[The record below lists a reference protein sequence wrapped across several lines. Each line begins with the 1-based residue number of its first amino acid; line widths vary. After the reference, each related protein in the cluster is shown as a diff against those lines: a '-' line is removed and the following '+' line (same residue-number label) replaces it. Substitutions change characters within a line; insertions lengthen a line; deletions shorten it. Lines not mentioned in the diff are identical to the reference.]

1 MYDSI
6 KGAYDLGFN
15 GLVDSGTF
23 LVDSTSAAT
32 LKAGDFVALTGDY
45 TCGFGSANGTILGR
59 VVVVEG
65 YDMLSADGKVATVK
79 RRCSFED
86 VALSATTTYRPT
98 AYGDLIA
105 VDGAGKIQKLQNV
118 AVDTTNGIA
127 VKRANAFAIEVDV
140 TNALVS
146 LWLDYRIWKK
156 GRKRL

>member
-105 VDGAGKIQKLQNV
+105 VDGAGKIQKLQAL
-118 AVDTTNGIA
+118 AVDTTNSA
-127 VKRANAFAIEVDV
+127 VTLKRANCFAIEVDT
-140 TNALVS
+140 TNAVATI
-146 LWLDYRIWKK
+146 WLD
-156 GRKRL
+156 

>member
-1 MYDSI
+1 MYSSYTD
-6 KGAYDLGFN
+6 AYDLGFD

-45 TCGFGSANGTILGR
+45 TCGFGSANDTILGR
-59 VVVVEG
+59 VEVVEG

-98 AYGDLIA
+98 AYGNLLA
-105 VDGAGKIQKLQNV
+105 VDGAGKIQKLQNL

-127 VKRANAFAIEVDV
+127 QKRTNAFALAVDT
-140 TNALVS
+140 TNAVATI
-146 LWLDYRIWKK
+146 WLD
-156 GRKRL
+156 

>member
-23 LVDSTSAAT
+23 LVDTTSAAT
-32 LKAGDFVALTGDY
+32 LAAGDFVALTGDY

-98 AYGDLIA
+98 SYGDLIA
-105 VDGAGKIQKLQNV
+105 VDGAGKIQKLQNL

-127 VKRANAFAIEVDV
+127 PKRTNAFALAVDT
-140 TNALVS
+140 TNATATI
-146 LWLDYRIWKK
+146 WLD
-156 GRKRL
+156 

>member
-6 KGAYDLGFN
+6 KLAYDLGFN

-32 LKAGDFVALTGDY
+32 IKAGDFVALTGDY

-59 VVVVEG
+59 VEVVEK
-65 YDMLSADGKVATVK
+65 YDMLSTDGKVATVK
-79 RRCSFED
+79 RSCSFED

-98 AYGDLIA
+98 SYGDLIA
-105 VDGAGKIQKLQNV
+105 VDGAGKIQKLQNL

-127 VKRANAFAIEVDV
+127 QKRTNAFALAVDT
-140 TNALVS
+140 TNAVATI
-146 LWLDYRIWKK
+146 WLD
-156 GRKRL
+156 

>member
-23 LVDSTSAAT
+23 LVDTTSAAT
-32 LKAGDFVALTGDY
+32 LAAGDFVALTGDY

-105 VDGAGKIQKLQNV
+105 VDGAGKIQKLQNLAV
-118 AVDTTNGIA
+118 NTTNGIAQKRTNAFALAVDTTNA
-127 VKRANAFAIEVDV
+127 VATI
-140 TNALVS
+140 
-146 LWLDYRIWKK
+146 WLD
-156 GRKRL
+156 

>member
-98 AYGDLIA
+98 AYGDLLA

-127 VKRANAFAIEVDV
+127 QKRTNAFALAVDT
-140 TNALVS
+140 TNATATI
-146 LWLDYRIWKK
+146 WLD
-156 GRKRL
+156 

>member
-23 LVDSTSAAT
+23 LVDTTSAAT
-32 LKAGDFVALTGDY
+32 LAAGDFVALTGDY

-105 VDGAGKIQKLQNV
+105 VDGAGKIQKLQSL
-118 AVDTTNGIA
+118 AVDTTNSVVA
-127 VKRANAFAIEVDV
+127 PKRTNAFALAVDT
-140 TNALVS
+140 TNAVATI
-146 LWLDYRIWKK
+146 WLD
-156 GRKRL
+156 

>member
-23 LVDSTSAAT
+23 LVDTTSAAT
-32 LKAGDFVALTGDY
+32 LAAGDFVALTGDY

-59 VVVVEG
+59 VVAVEG

-105 VDGAGKIQKLQNV
+105 VDGAGKIQKLQNL

-127 VKRANAFAIEVDV
+127 PKRTNAFALAVDT
-140 TNALVS
+140 TNATATI
-146 LWLDYRIWKK
+146 WLD
-156 GRKRL
+156 

>member
-98 AYGDLIA
+98 SYGDLIA
-105 VDGAGKIQKLQNV
+105 VDGAGKIQKLQNLT
-118 AVDTTNGIA
+118 VDTTNGIA
-127 VKRANAFAIEVDV
+127 QKRTNAFALAVDT
-140 TNALVS
+140 TNAVATI
-146 LWLDYRIWKK
+146 WLD
-156 GRKRL
+156 

>member
-32 LKAGDFVALTGDY
+32 LAAGDFVALTGDY

-86 VALSATTTYRPT
+86 VALSATTTYHPT
-98 AYGDLIA
+98 SYGDLIA
-105 VDGAGKIQKLQNV
+105 VDGAGKIQKLQPL
-118 AVDTTNGIA
+118 AVDTTNSK
-127 VKRANAFAIEVDV
+127 VTLKRANCFAIEVDT
-140 TNALVS
+140 TNAVATI
-146 LWLDYRIWKK
+146 WLD
-156 GRKRL
+156 

>member
-32 LKAGDFVALTGDY
+32 LAAGDFVALTGAC

-98 AYGDLIA
+98 AYGDLLA

-127 VKRANAFAIEVDV
+127 QKRTNCFAIEVDT
-140 TNALVS
+140 TNAVATI
-146 LWLDYRIWKK
+146 WLD
-156 GRKRL
+156 

>member
-6 KGAYDLGFN
+6 KSAYDISFE

-32 LKAGDFVALTGDY
+32 LAAGDFVALTGNG
-45 TCGFGSANGTILGR
+45 TCGFGSAGGAILGR
-59 VVVVEG
+59 VEVVEG
-65 YDMLSADGKVATVK
+65 YDTLSTDGKVATIK
-79 RRCSFED
+79 RGCSFED
-86 VALSATTTYRPT
+86 VAMSATTTYRPT
-98 AYGDLIA
+98 SFGDLLA

-146 LWLDYRIWKK
+146 LWLD
-156 GRKRL
+156 

>member
-32 LKAGDFVALTGDY
+32 LAAGDFVALTGDY

-98 AYGDLIA
+98 SYGDLIA
-105 VDGAGKIQKLQNV
+105 VDGAGKIQKLQNLT
-118 AVDTTNGIA
+118 VDTTNGIA
-127 VKRANAFAIEVDV
+127 QKRDNAFALAVDT
-140 TNALVS
+140 TNAVATI
-146 LWLDYRIWKK
+146 WLD
-156 GRKRL
+156 

>member
-65 YDMLSADGKVATVK
+65 YDMLSANGKVATVK

-98 AYGDLIA
+98 SYGDLIA
-105 VDGAGKIQKLQNV
+105 VDGAGKIQKLQNLT
-118 AVDTTNGIA
+118 VDTTNGIA
-127 VKRANAFAIEVDV
+127 QKRTNAFALAVDT
-140 TNALVS
+140 TNAVAT
-146 LWLDYRIWKK
+146 IWID
-156 GRKRL
+156 

>member
-23 LVDSTSAAT
+23 LVDTTSAAT
-32 LKAGDFVALTGDY
+32 LAVGDFVALTGDY

-105 VDGAGKIQKLQNV
+105 VDGAGKIQKLQNL

-127 VKRANAFAIEVDV
+127 PKRTNAFALAVDT
-140 TNALVS
+140 TNAVATI
-146 LWLDYRIWKK
+146 WLD
-156 GRKRL
+156 

>member
-59 VVVVEG
+59 VVAVEG

-105 VDGAGKIQKLQNV
+105 VDGAGKIQKLQNLT
-118 AVDTTNGIA
+118 VDTTNGIA
-127 VKRANAFAIEVDV
+127 QKRTNAFALAVDT
-140 TNALVS
+140 TNAVATI
-146 LWLDYRIWKK
+146 WLD
-156 GRKRL
+156 

>member
-98 AYGDLIA
+98 SYGDLVA
-105 VDGAGKIQKLQNV
+105 VDGAGKIQKLQNL

-127 VKRANAFAIEVDV
+127 QKRTNAFALAVDT
-140 TNALVS
+140 TNATATI
-146 LWLDYRIWKK
+146 WLD
-156 GRKRL
+156 

>member
-23 LVDSTSAAT
+23 LVDTTSAAT
-32 LKAGDFVALTGDY
+32 LAAGDFVALTGDY

-105 VDGAGKIQKLQNV
+105 VDGAGKIQKLQNL
-118 AVDTTNGIA
+118 AVNTTNGIA
-127 VKRANAFAIEVDV
+127 QKRANAFALAVDT
-140 TNALVS
+140 TNAVATI
-146 LWLDYRIWKK
+146 WLD
-156 GRKRL
+156 

>member
-86 VALSATTTYRPT
+86 VARSATTTYRPT
-98 AYGDLIA
+98 SYGDLIA
-105 VDGAGKIQKLQNV
+105 VDGAGKIQKLQNL

-127 VKRANAFAIEVDV
+127 QKRTNAFALAVDT
-140 TNALVS
+140 TNATATI
-146 LWLDYRIWKK
+146 WLD
-156 GRKRL
+156 

>member
-105 VDGAGKIQKLQNV
+105 VDGAGKIQKLQNL

-127 VKRANAFAIEVDV
+127 QKRTNAFALAVDT
-140 TNALVS
+140 TNAVATI
-146 LWLDYRIWKK
+146 WLD
-156 GRKRL
+156 

>member
-23 LVDSTSAAT
+23 LVDTASAAT

-98 AYGDLIA
+98 SYGDLVA
-105 VDGAGKIQKLQNV
+105 VDGAGKIQKLQNL

-127 VKRANAFAIEVDV
+127 PKRTNAFALAVDT
-140 TNALVS
+140 TNAVATI
-146 LWLDYRIWKK
+146 WLD
-156 GRKRL
+156 

>member
-98 AYGDLIA
+98 SYGDLIA
-105 VDGAGKIQKLQNV
+105 VDGAGKIQKLQNL

-127 VKRANAFAIEVDV
+127 PKRTNAFALAVDT
-140 TNALVS
+140 TNATATI
-146 LWLDYRIWKK
+146 WLD
-156 GRKRL
+156 

>member
-32 LKAGDFVALTGDY
+32 LAAGDFVALTGDY

-105 VDGAGKIQKLQNV
+105 VDGAGKIQKLQNL
-118 AVDTTNGIA
+118 AVDTTNSA
-127 VKRANAFAIEVDV
+127 VTLKRANCFAIEVDT
-140 TNALVS
+140 TNAVATI
-146 LWLDYRIWKK
+146 WLD
-156 GRKRL
+156 

>member
-98 AYGDLIA
+98 AYGDLLA

-127 VKRANAFAIEVDV
+127 QKRTNAFALAVDT
-140 TNALVS
+140 TNAVATI
-146 LWLDYRIWKK
+146 WLD
-156 GRKRL
+156 

>member
-105 VDGAGKIQKLQNV
+105 VDGVGKIQKLQNL

-127 VKRANAFAIEVDV
+127 QKRTNAFALAVDT
-140 TNALVS
+140 TNAVATI
-146 LWLDYRIWKK
+146 WLD
-156 GRKRL
+156 

>member
-45 TCGFGSANGTILGR
+45 TCGFGSANGTILRR

-98 AYGDLIA
+98 SYGDLIA
-105 VDGAGKIQKLQNV
+105 VDGAGKIQKLQNLT
-118 AVDTTNGIA
+118 VDTTNGIA
-127 VKRANAFAIEVDV
+127 QKRTNAFALAVDT
-140 TNALVS
+140 TNAVAT
-146 LWLDYRIWKK
+146 IWID
-156 GRKRL
+156 

>member
-98 AYGDLIA
+98 SYGDLIA
-105 VDGAGKIQKLQNV
+105 VDGAGKIQKLQNLT
-118 AVDTTNGIA
+118 VDTTNGI
-127 VKRANAFAIEVDV
+127 VQKRTNAFALAVDT
-140 TNALVS
+140 TNAVATI
-146 LWLDYRIWKK
+146 WLD
-156 GRKRL
+156 

>member
-32 LKAGDFVALTGDY
+32 LAAGDFVALTGDY

-98 AYGDLIA
+98 SYGDLIA
-105 VDGAGKIQKLQNV
+105 VDGAGKIQKLQNLAV
-118 AVDTTNGIA
+118 DVTNGIAQKRTNAFALAVDTTNATATI
-127 VKRANAFAIEVDV
+127 
-140 TNALVS
+140 
-146 LWLDYRIWKK
+146 WLD
-156 GRKRL
+156 

>member
-1 MYDSI
+1 MYSSI
-6 KGAYDLGFN
+6 KEAYDLGFE

-32 LKAGDFVALTGDY
+32 IKAGDFVALNGDY
-45 TCGFGSANGTILGR
+45 SCGFGSAGDAILGR
-59 VVVVEG
+59 VEVVEK
-65 YDMLSADGKVATVK
+65 YDNLTADGKIATVK

-86 VALSATTTYRPT
+86 VAMSATTTYRPT
-98 AYGDLIA
+98 SYGDLLA

-127 VKRANAFAIEVDV
+127 VKRANAFALAVDT

-146 LWLDYRIWKK
+146 LWLD
-156 GRKRL
+156 